1 MIIKKIPLSELCVTI
16 TDGAHSS
23 PKSVEEDTYKI
34 ASVKDIKGTDVNLQS
49 CKNISKH
56 DFEVLKK
63 NGCVPQAGDILVGKD
78 GANFFEDIIVFRD
91 QKNIGLLSSIAII
104 RVDKEKVDP
113 KFLYYYFKQPKVRK
127 DVRENYGSG
136 SAIPRMIL
144 KDFKRLPVELPE
156 LEHQKEIVNILSPFD
171 DKIEVNNKI
180 INNLE
185 NLMTCL
191 FYEKCIKEHDR
202 KTSLSKI
209 ANFLNGLAM
218 QKYPPTTED
227 ESLPVLKIRE
237 LRQTFCD
244 DNSDL
249 CSSKINPQYIV
260 NDGDLIFSWSGSLL
274 VDIWSGGKCGLNQHL
289 FKVTSKTHPKWF
301 VFLWIKFHIDK
312 FIAIAQAKATTMG
325 HIKRNDLDK
334 AEVIHLDDKE
344 IDVLGKIFKP
354 QFDLLISLKIQN
366 KALAKIRDL
375 LLPKLLSGEI
385 YLSN

>member
-1 MIIKKIPLSELCVTI
+1 MNSKWTLCTLGDLCSSVSNTYGLDASQVVLLNTSDVFEGKIINHNLVPRVHLKGQFKKTFQKNDILYSEI
-16 TDGAHSS
+16 R
-23 PKSVEEDTYKI
+23 PKNKRYAFVDIQNTENYI
-34 ASVKDIKGTDVNLQS
+34 ASTKLMVIRPDVRKVEPKYLYYLLTENSTVNLFQHLAES
-49 CKNISKH
+49 RSGTFPQITFNETVAPYKVSIPPKIVQQKIIHLIS
-56 DFEVLKK
+56 
-63 NGCVPQAGDILVGKD
+63 
-78 GANFFEDIIVFRD
+78 
-91 QKNIGLLSSIAII
+91 S
-104 RVDKEKVDP
+104 
-113 KFLYYYFKQPKVRK
+113 
-127 DVRENYGSG
+127 
-136 SAIPRMIL
+136 
-144 KDFKRLPVELPE
+144 
-156 LEHQKEIVNILSPFD
+156 FD
-171 DKIEVNNKI
+171 DKIEINNKI
-180 INNLE
+180 IKNLE

-191 FYEKCIKEHDR
+191 FYEKCIKEHSC

-334 AEVIHLDDKE
+334 AEVIHLDNKE
-344 IDVLGKIFKP
+344 IDVLDKIFKP

>member
-1 MIIKKIPLSELCVTI
+1 MKFNEYPLSTICSRLTSGKAIKSSQIVPSGKFPVYGGNGIRGFTDSSNFSGNCAIIGRQGAMCGNVHYFVGDAYMTEHAIVVCGNEFADTRYLYYLLSTLNLGRLSAQSAQPGLSVKTISKQIVKIPDINYQRKISSFL
-16 TDGAHSS
+16 GA
-23 PKSVEEDTYKI
+23 
-34 ASVKDIKGTDVNLQS
+34 
-49 CKNISKH
+49 
-56 DFEVLKK
+56 
-63 NGCVPQAGDILVGKD
+63 
-78 GANFFEDIIVFRD
+78 
-91 QKNIGLLSSIAII
+91 
-104 RVDKEKVDP
+104 
-113 KFLYYYFKQPKVRK
+113 
-127 DVRENYGSG
+127 
-136 SAIPRMIL
+136 
-144 KDFKRLPVELPE
+144 
-156 LEHQKEIVNILSPFD
+156 FD

-191 FYEKCIKEHDR
+191 FYEKCIKEHSC

-334 AEVIHLDDKE
+334 AEVIHLDNKE
-344 IDVLGKIFKP
+344 IDVLDKIFKP